1 MAVTEPQQTKDD
13 AEAEKTRKIKEKHL
27 KHIAKI
33 TKNIP
38 RIRGRKLTEDEEEH
52 AETKRVN
59 AGKPAKGPI
68 VECATK
74 AIMMGHKFITIEESE
89 EILYYDN
96 GVYVTGA
103 EVIIEKHAEKLYGYT
118 LANKHLAEIK
128 GHVKRRTY
136 HKREEI
142 DADIN
147 IINLKNGLYNILE
160 DKLSEH
166 SPEYPSI
173 NQKPIVY
180 NKRAMPKLFG
190 KFLIQVLYKKD
201 VKTAIDALAYTF
213 YRDYIVE
220 LIFVL
225 YGLGANGK
233 TVFTSL
239 LTSLHGTRNVSNV
252 PLPAMLN
259 NRFALADLENKDVNI
274 DSELPYTTIKET
286 SILKKLTS
294 GSKQPIRI
302 ERKNQRAYDAGL
314 YAKLFFNAN
323 RIPES
328 MDMSD
333 AYNRRMIIM
342 SFPNLFDGKN
352 ADPHLLS
359 KLTTE
364 EELSGIFNVCMMA
377 LRRIIVNK
385 GLYINEQTIE
395 ERRIKYERNV
405 NPVKA
410 FIEEA
415 IAEDSTADTQIS
427 KKEVHDAYVVFC
439 DKYTLPPEKY
449 DHFCKILKNQFD
461 IKEMRVEVGR
471 EGKREMWWRGLVLT
485 PEYAPERVRLPWL
498 P

>member
-1 MAVTEPQQTKDD
+1 M
-13 AEAEKTRKIKEKHL
+13 

-33 TKNIP
+33 TKNLP
-38 RIRGRKLTEDEEEH
+38 KIRGRRLNRDEKKEL
-52 AETKRVN
+52 ARITRVV
-59 AGKPAKGPI
+59 ADKPAKEVPL
-68 VECATK
+68 VEAATEV
-74 AIMMGHKFITIEESE
+74 IMTIHKFITIEESN
-89 EILYYDN
+89 EILYYEN
-96 GVYVTGA
+96 GVYVSGA
-103 EVIIEKHAEKLYGYT
+103 EVVIEKHAEKLYEYA
-118 LANKHLAEIK
+118 LANKHLEEIK
-128 GHVKRRTY
+128 GHIRRRTY
-136 HKREEI
+136 HKREEL

-147 IINLKNGLYNILE
+147 IINLKNGLYDINQ
-160 DKLSEH
+160 DKLAERN
-166 SPEYPSI
+166 PKYLSI
-173 NQKPIVY
+173 NQKPITY
-180 NKRAMPKLFG
+180 NAKAKSKRFG
-190 KFLIQVLYKKD
+190 KFLNEIFYPQD
-201 VKTAIDALAYTF
+201 IRTAVDEMAYTF

-220 LIFVL
+220 VIFVL

-274 DSELPYTTIKET
+274 DSELPFTTIKET

-302 ERKNQRAYDAGL
+302 ERKNQEAYDTRL

-333 AYNRRMIIM
+333 AYNRRMIIT

-352 ADPHLLS
+352 ADPYLLS
-359 KLTTE
+359 KLTTK
-364 EELSGIFNVCMMA
+364 EELSGIFNVCMIA
-377 LRRIIVNK
+377 LRRIIRNKELYVNEK
-385 GLYINEQTIE
+385 TIE

-410 FIEEA
+410 FLEEA

-427 KKEVHDAYVVFC
+427 KKALHDAYVVFC
-439 DKYTLPPEKY
+439 NKYTLPTEKY
-449 DHFCKILKNQFD
+449 DHFCKILKKEFHIQ
-461 IKEMRVEVGR
+461 EMRIAIGR
-471 EGKREMWWRGLVLT
+471 EGKREMWWKGLTLT
-485 PEYAPERVRLPWL
+485 SEYAPERARLPWL

>member
-1 MAVTEPQQTKDD
+1 MAMTTTEEA
-13 AEAEKTRKIKEKHL
+13 AEAERTRKTKEKHL

-33 TKNIP
+33 TKKLPKIK
-38 RIRGRKLTEDEEEH
+38 GRKLDPDEEEL
-52 AETKRVN
+52 AKTKRVN
-59 AGKPAKGPI
+59 DGKTTKEVPI
-68 VECATK
+68 VEAATE
-74 AIMMGHKFITIEESE
+74 AIMSMHKFITIEESQ

-96 GVYVTGA
+96 GVYVSGA
-103 EVIIEKHAEKLYGYT
+103 EVVIEKHAEKLYGYT
-118 LANKHLAEIK
+118 LANKHLSEIK
-128 GHVKRRTY
+128 GHIMRKTY

-147 IINLKNGLYNILE
+147 IINLKNGLYNIVE
-160 DKLSEH
+160 DKLIKH
-166 SPEYPSI
+166 TPKYPSI

-302 ERKNQRAYDAGL
+302 ERKNQRAYDAVI

-342 SFPNLFDGKN
+342 TFPNLFDGKN

-359 KLTTE
+359 KLTTA
-364 EELSGIFNVCMMA
+364 STFNLCMIA
-377 LRRIIVNK
+377 LRRTIVNK
-385 GLYINEQTIE
+385 GLYINEKTIE

-405 NPVKA
+405 NPIKA
-410 FIEEA
+410 FLEEA
-415 IAEDSTADTQIS
+415 IAEDSTADSQIS
-427 KKEVHDAYVVFC
+427 KKEVHDAYLVFC
-439 DKYTLPPEKY
+439 DKYALPPEKY
-449 DHFCKILKNQFD
+449 DHFCKIVKNEFG
-461 IKEMRVEVGR
+461 IREMRVEVGK
-471 EGKREMWWRGLVLT
+471 EGKREMWWKGLVLT
-485 PEYAPERVRLPWL
+485 PEYAPELARLPWL

>member
-1 MAVTEPQQTKDD
+1 MKRQRRPNC
-13 AEAEKTRKIKEKHL
+13 TRKIKEKHL

-33 TKNIP
+33 TKKLP
-38 RIRGRKLTEDEEEH
+38 KIRGRKLTEDEEEH
-52 AETKRVN
+52 AEAKRV
-59 AGKPAKGPI
+59 ADKTTKEAPI
-68 VECATK
+68 VEAATE
-74 AIMMGHKFITIEESE
+74 ATMSIHKFITIEDSE

-96 GVYVTGA
+96 GVFVPGA
-103 EVIIEKHAEKLYGYT
+103 EIIIEKHAEKLYGYT

-128 GHVKRRTY
+128 GHIKRRTY

-160 DKLSEH
+160 DKLSKH

-190 KFLIQVLYKKD
+190 KFLIQILYKKD

-239 LTSLHGTRNVSNV
+239 LTSLHGKRNVSNV

-302 ERKNQRAYDAGL
+302 ERKNQRAYDTGL

-323 RIPES
+323 RIPS
-328 MDMSD
+328 LW
-333 AYNRRMIIM
+333 I
-342 SFPNLFDGKN
+342 
-352 ADPHLLS
+352 
-359 KLTTE
+359 
-364 EELSGIFNVCMMA
+364 C
-377 LRRIIVNK
+377 
-385 GLYINEQTIE
+385 QTPI
-395 ERRIKYERNV
+395 
-405 NPVKA
+405 
-410 FIEEA
+410 
-415 IAEDSTADTQIS
+415 TA
-427 KKEVHDAYVVFC
+427 
-439 DKYTLPPEKY
+439 
-449 DHFCKILKNQFD
+449 
-461 IKEMRVEVGR
+461 R
-471 EGKREMWWRGLVLT
+471 
-485 PEYAPERVRLPWL
+485 
-498 P
+498 